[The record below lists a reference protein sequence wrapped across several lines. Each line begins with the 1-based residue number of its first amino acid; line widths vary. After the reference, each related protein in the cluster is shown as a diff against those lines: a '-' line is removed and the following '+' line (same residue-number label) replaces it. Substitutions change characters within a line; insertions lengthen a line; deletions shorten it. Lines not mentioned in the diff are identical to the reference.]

1 LQLLLSND
9 LCGASLLETATCSP
23 LFPLPVDECCCPHL
37 FAFLVPHSVV
47 VVVVVAVVA
56 AAAVVV
62 AVAVAVA
69 AAAAAAA
76 AFSWAIC
83 LLFEAVVP
91 ESFFRWM
98 VDETTL
104 VLFSWSCYS
113 QIVFVAVPDSVVQWT
128 LQELPN
134 VPARPQ
140 RFVG

>member
-1 LQLLLSND
+1 M
-9 LCGASLLETATCSP
+9 
-23 LFPLPVDECCCPHL
+23 
-37 FAFLVPHSVV
+37 VPHSVV
-47 VVVVVAVVA
+47 VVVAVAVVA

-62 AVAVAVA
+62 AVAVAVAA